1 MASRDEIATTG
12 ASAFVRDGIDLRVLA
27 RRQRGVVWLVLASI
41 FASVLTALGLGF
53 FGATPGKSGLLAM
66 VSMVFTVVLQLAVIF
81 GTLQLMMAL
90 RSHVVVLVLM
100 GLLMI
105 HPMICLIVLVIENTR
120 ASRRLRRSGI
130 RVGLLGAQDADVVR
144 MLAPHVCR
152 QCGYDLTGNVSGQC
166 SECGVAIPKARGV
179 VGDGGA

>member
-1 MASRDEIATTG
+1 MARFGDDS
-12 ASAFVRDGIDLRVLA
+12 FFRDGTDLRQLA

-41 FASVLTALGLGF
+41 IVSVLTAFGLGF
-53 FGATPGKSGLLAM
+53 GGAAPGRTGLLAM
-66 VSMVFTVVLQLAVIF
+66 VSIVFTVVLQLAVIF

-90 RSHVVVLVLM
+90 RSHVIVLVLM

-105 HPMICLIVLVIENTR
+105 QPMICLIVLVIENTR
-120 ASRRLRRSGI
+120 ASRRLRRAGI
-130 RVGLLGAQDADVVR
+130 RVGLMGARDEDVVR

-166 SECGVAIPKARGV
+166 SECGLAIP
-179 VGDGGA
+179 VGRAIVCDGES